1 MHFSL
6 FLHCISLYQVLE
18 FPLEILEA
26 SKAPERGTGATCDT
40 RSRRIE
46 GWRDA
51 LATSCTEVIHPL
63 QAQLLV
69 DDFHYAERP
78 MAATSLTRGGCRA
91 TSGATS
97 STRARFGEVKHVFR
111 SDLWERPSAPAP
123 RFILCRKL
131 MLNLDHP
138 RSIPIAHE
146 FSLLIRKKALKEPNF
161 QYNNYQQKSYSNNQ
175 QGGYQQRQNTHQGN
189 YQPRQNTPPGFNN
202 TNNQSTQ
209 AQGSSSQA
217 PTSDTSVDAI
227 KLTNIERPGI
237 IHFDIDESELF
248 GPHGPIDPVTAPK
261 RRRGGGRGHVMT
273 GTSDA
278 TQEGSATPLYGPPR
292 YHFTQ
297 SSTALPHGPLR
308 EAHEHIDKL
317 QRWNK
322 AQDRT
327 IFKLKTKYKELK
339 KTVKKQAEASAQF
352 MKKVADL
359 LVRGGVGGCSSEDFV
374 TRDTSVPQPQPY
386 DPLLRLARNPQAH
399 KSNSGNKSPSL
410 ASTDAETDNE
420 ESLSGFGVS
429 IGDIRGT
436 WKHLGS
442 KREWKM
448 LFRRAKHQSGV
459 RERRATPAPEE
470 SKAGATSCTE
480 VIHPLQAQLLV
491 DDFHYAERPMAATS
505 LTRGGCRATSGAT
518 SSTRARFGEVKH
530 VFRSDLWE
538 RPSAPAPRFI
548 LCRKLMLNLD
558 HPRSIPIA
566 HEFSLLI
573 RKKALSFIAF

>member
-1 MHFSL
+1 SL
-6 FLHCISLYQVLE
+6 FALHKSLSGFGVSIGDIRGTWKHLGSKREWKMLFRRAKHQSGVRE
-18 FPLEILEA
+18 RRATPAPEE
-26 SKAPERGTGATCDT
+26 SKAG
-40 RSRRIE
+40 
-46 GWRDA
+46 
-51 LATSCTEVIHPL
+51 ATSCTEVIHPL

-131 MLNLDHP
+131 M
-138 RSIPIAHE
+138 
-146 FSLLIRKKALKEPNF
+146 KEPNF

-227 KLTNIERPGI
+227 P
-237 IHFDIDESELF
+237 
-248 GPHGPIDPVTAPK
+248 
-261 RRRGGGRGHVMT
+261 
-273 GTSDA
+273 
-278 TQEGSATPLYGPPR
+278 
-292 YHFTQ
+292 
-297 SSTALPHGPLR
+297 
-308 EAHEHIDKL
+308 
-317 QRWNK
+317 
-322 AQDRT
+322 
-327 IFKLKTKYKELK
+327 
-339 KTVKKQAEASAQF
+339 
-352 MKKVADL
+352 
-359 LVRGGVGGCSSEDFV
+359 
-374 TRDTSVPQPQPY
+374 VPQPQPY
-386 DPLLRLARNPQAH
+386 DPVTNPSLDLGPPLTARQLLRLARNPQAH

-548 LCRKLMLNLD
+548 LCRKLMFYLG
-558 HPRSIPIA
+558 
-566 HEFSLLI
+566 F
-573 RKKALSFIAF
+573 